1 VAVPGRPALTHRL
14 RHTRAAVAGTYA
26 FVNPAVAV
34 LLGWAFA
41 GEVLTIRV
49 LVAGA
54 VIILAVVVVMSAPA
68 LRLPRSWP
76 LLRNRSRQTQ
86 ETCSDSAAA
95 G

>member
-1 VAVPGRPALTHRL
+1 MTSIPRLALG
-14 RHTRAAVAGTYA
+14 AAFVLAGTYA

-34 LLGWAFA
+34 LLGWGFL
-41 GEVLTIRV
+41 GEALTSRV

-68 LRLPRSWP
+68 LRQPSSWP
-76 LLRNRSRQTQ
+76 LLRNRSRRTR
-86 ETCSDSAAA
+86 ETGPESAPA